1 MYISGDGPMP
11 NYADS
16 SDQPWNSDRGS
27 ITEVVILG
35 GVTSI
40 GSSAFSVCSSLTGA
54 LTFTFESAADDETTL
69 DLFKG
74 VEADGKAV
82 PEKDSSGKATRN
94 GQTQGKGDTSKAA
107 ATETIEDEDAP
118 LAAGINC
125 MLVAGLSAAALLALC
140 AVAVYVVRRRRA

>member
-1 MYISGDGPMP
+1 MAVRNGDFTITAKKKGSYEAASG
-11 NYADS
+11 S
-16 SDQPWNSDRGS
+16 GS
-27 ITEVVILG
+27 
-35 GVTSI
+35 
-40 GSSAFSVCSSLTGA
+40 TGA
-54 LTFTFESAADDETTL
+54 LTFTFESAADDGTTL